1 MTRTPMRIAMLLA
14 ALVAAWQPSKALASD
29 EDTQFWLLGFARGNL
44 DDDVFMIVDTS
55 YRLREQGI
63 GPDQQTIRVTVEQG
77 LGEKN
82 RVRLGGGVAIFE
94 TDGQTEFRPHQQFR
108 LISGGWDLRTR
119 FEQRMFPGADRA
131 ELRIRQRVQYTHEA
145 SDKVDLIG
153 SFEWFG
159 VAQARS
165 RNRDADGT
173 EQVRFLAAAAID
185 VGGGMEIQ
193 PGYLLWYS
201 PRANR
206 ADGISHVP
214 QVAINYRF

>member
-1 MTRTPMRIAMLLA
+1 MTRPITRVATLLA
-14 ALVAAWQPSKALASD
+14 VLATAWQPSKAQATD
-29 EDTQFWLLGFARGNL
+29 EDTQFWLLGFARGKL
-44 DDDVFMIVDTS
+44 DEDVHLVIDTS
-55 YRLREQGI
+55 LRAREPGI

-77 LGEKN
+77 FADN
-82 RVRLGGGVAIFE
+82 RLRLGGGFAVFE

-108 LISGGWDLRTR
+108 FINGGWDVRTR
-119 FEQRMFPGADRA
+119 FEQRLFPGADRA

-153 SFEWFG
+153 SVEWFG

-165 RNRDADGT
+165 RNRDPDGT
-173 EQVRFLAAAAID
+173 EQLRLLVAAAVD
-185 VGGGMEIQ
+185 VGGGFEVQ

-201 PRANR
+201 PRADR